1 MEVRILQIP
10 EEEFKILL
18 CKVDRIEA
26 GQKRIIAESESEVV
40 YTSDEVCKII
50 KCSPK
55 TLQNWRDKGLIE
67 YVQLGSVIR
76 YTKKAVHAFMSSN
89 SFKATA

>member
-1 MEVRILQIP
+1 MEVKILQIP
-10 EEEFKILL
+10 EEEFKHLL

-26 GQKRIIAESESEVV
+26 GQKRIIAEAESEVI
-40 YTSDEVCKII
+40 YTSDEVCNIV

-55 TLQNWRDKGLIE
+55 TLQNWRDRGLIE
-67 YVQLGSVIR
+67 YVQLGSVVR
-76 YTKKAVHAFMSSN
+76 YTKKAVNAFLSAN